1 MTDLLVIAAPTIDVI
16 PPRSKPRP
24 GGPTLYAGYAG
35 RVFGCR
41 ARAVGPVG
49 LERIH
54 LVVEAHRNLGV
65 DLEPVAY
72 PGPPYSFQLIYSER
86 GREALLVNV
95 PSSKSL
101 PIAVIAS
108 ILTRLKPNVVV
119 FAPVGLEVPPQVLPL
134 ATLSGASVV
143 ALDPQGYSRVF
154 GSLWPSVLQRGS
166 YTFIHYSSDDAQ
178 PSEAIPGL
186 VYLTRGVEE
195 GSIIFNGAQI
205 GSIPR
210 PTRILDDPTG
220 AGDAFT
226 ALVACCLARE
236 GDPINCARVAVDI
249 LPDVLEEAHKTINS
263 LTSVD

>member
-35 RVFGCR
+35 KAFGCR
-41 ARAVGPVG
+41 ARAAGPVG

-54 LVVEAHRNLGV
+54 LIVEAHRSLGV
-65 DLEPVAY
+65 NLELVAY
-72 PGPPYSFQLIYSER
+72 PGPPHTFQLIYREH

-101 PIAVIAS
+101 PIAAIAS
-108 ILTRLKPNVVV
+108 ILTRLKPDVVL
-119 FAPVGLEVPPQVLPL
+119 FAPVSIEVPPQALPL
-134 ATLSGASVV
+134 ATLSGARVV

-166 YTFIHYSSDDAQ
+166 YTFIHYSSDDVQ

-195 GSIIFNGAQI
+195 GSIIFNGVRV
-205 GSIPR
+205 GSIPK
-210 PTRILDDPTG
+210 PTRILEDPTG

-236 GDPINCARVAVDI
+236 GDPVYCARVAVDLI
-249 LPDVLEEAHKTINS
+249 PEVLEEAHKAINS
-263 LTSVD
+263 LTSAD